1 MALLQESLEAQILS
15 ATWFMFM
22 FDVLCRLVG
31 TYLVAIVVGSKSL
44 SKRKVSILYE
54 THVNPLKLIGEKP
67 LIIHISP

>member
-15 ATWFMFM
+15 ATWFM

-54 THVNPLKLIGEKP
+54 THVNQLKLIGEKP